1 VCRLGRHRLVPMR
14 HGGRAHAIAY
24 DAMQDLIEL
33 FRHNTWA
40 NAKVFDLAAS
50 VDSQLV
56 TEVAPGTRDT
66 VLGTLGHLAA
76 VEYAYLGMLEG
87 HPPQSRQEV
96 QTWAAHDLS
105 WFPEQMRDLG
115 DRFVRLLE
123 SSTPQTLAAPLNVP
137 WFTFR
142 LTAREGLRQVL
153 THSAQHRSQVL
164 SWLSARGTDTPD
176 LDYVLMLRE
185 ERTPRE

>member
-1 VCRLGRHRLVPMR
+1 
-14 HGGRAHAIAY
+14 
-24 DAMQDLIEL
+24 MQDLIEL

-50 VDSQLV
+50 ADRQLV
-56 TEVAPGTRDT
+56 MQVAPGTRDT
-66 VLGTLGHLAA
+66 VLGTLAHLAS
-76 VEYAYLGMLEG
+76 VEYAYLRMLEG
-87 HPPQSRQEV
+87 NPPESREEV
-96 QTWAAHDLS
+96 QTWAAHDVG
-105 WFPEQMRDLG
+105 WFQEEMRDIG
-115 DRFVRLLE
+115 NRFVRLLE
-123 SSTPQTLAAPLNVP
+123 SSTPESLGAALNVP

-164 SWLSARGTDTPD
+164 SWLSAQGIDTPD

-185 ERTPRE
+185 ERAATA

>member
-1 VCRLGRHRLVPMR
+1 MDGPAAERRTV
-14 HGGRAHAIAY
+14 AY

-40 NAKVFDLAAS
+40 NAQVFELAAS

-56 TEVAPGTRDT
+56 TQAAPGTRDT
-66 VLGTLGHLAA
+66 VLGTLAHLAG
-76 VEYAYLGMLEG
+76 VEYAYLGMLDG
-87 HPPQSRQEV
+87 HPPQSRAEV
-96 QTWAAHDLS
+96 QAWAAHDLS
-105 WFPEQMRDLG
+105 WFPEQMRELG
-115 DRFVRLLE
+115 ARFVRLLE

-137 WFTFR
+137 WFTFQ

-164 SWLSARGTDTPD
+164 SWLSAQGTETPD
-176 LDYVLMLRE
+176 LDYVLMLQE
-185 ERTPRE
+185 ERTPHG

>member
-1 VCRLGRHRLVPMR
+1 MR
-14 HGGRAHAIAY
+14 PGILTHAIAY

-40 NAKVFDLAAS
+40 NAKVFDLT
-50 VDSQLV
+50 VGLDSQLV
-56 TEVAPGTRDT
+56 KEVAPGTRDT
-66 VLGTLGHLAA
+66 VLGTLAHLAA
-76 VEYAYLGMLEG
+76 VEYAYLGMLDG

-96 QTWAAHDLS
+96 QAWAAHELN
-105 WFPEQMRDLG
+105 WFREQVRDLG

-142 LTAREGLRQVL
+142 LTAREGLRRVL

-164 SWLSARGTDTPD
+164 SWLSTQGIDTPD
-176 LDYVLMLRE
+176 LDYVLMLQE
-185 ERTPRE
+185 ERAPHE

>member
-1 VCRLGRHRLVPMR
+1 MRRHRQVLRWP
-14 HGGRAHAIAY
+14 GGLAHAIAY

-40 NAKVFDLAAS
+40 NAKVFDLAAGL
-50 VDSQLV
+50 DAQLV
-56 TEVAPGTRDT
+56 KQVAPGTRDT
-66 VLGTLGHLAA
+66 ILGTLTHLAT

-96 QTWAAHDLS
+96 EAWAAHDLS
-105 WFPEQMRDLG
+105 WFREQVRDLG

-123 SSTPQTLAAPLNVP
+123 SSTPQTLAEPLNVP

-142 LTAREGLRQVL
+142 LTARDGLRQIL

-164 SWLSARGTDTPD
+164 SWLSTQGIGTPD
-176 LDYVLMLRE
+176 LDYVLMLQE
-185 ERTPRE
+185 ERMAHG